1 MLGRTAKYAQGSFAQ
16 GDGHGGGKTF
26 LKELVGFFL
35 ERPCGSVAITAGP
48 ERPEQVEWPL
58 PQGAKW
64 PLPKDEWWQAGRT
77 EQSTAQYSQAPIL

>member
-1 MLGRTAKYAQGSFAQ
+1 MVEQQSTLKDLLLKEMATAEE
-16 GDGHGGGKTF
+16 KTF
-26 LKELVGFFL
+26 LKELVGFCL